1 MHCDILILTF
11 SYFLFFS
18 NFFNSETT
26 LKNRS
31 GDTPGHF
38 AASMGHED
46 VFHLLMD
53 YNRHVTHVRND
64 RGATPMEA
72 ARGTGQVR
80 LVKTIQ
86 QRLQARSNEMNPPV
100 HIPASA
106 LGGGSESAGNGGNG
120 GNGIRDNGMIGGAD
134 GAGSGGSSAASGSG
148 EGTVLIRTNS
158 VVSVTEEID
167 PFPDQWGAVAPPPM
181 HSPPPPDNDRYD
193 NLDDDFEEQ
202 ISTDSGT
209 SGASTTRSGN
219 VSSDLSDDEEV
230 EVEEELVA
238 AAGVEKA
245 GVEKAGAEQEEL
257 GNTLSN
263 ANALIVAEDT
273 EYPSD
278 VVMTTNQLWTEMY
291 DEHHQL
297 PYYMHM
303 DGHSQ
308 WEMPTGFVSQWGA
321 AAAGAAASSVTEEE
335 EVNASHRS
343 AQEDTDHWSA
353 RYYGEEENGEWE
365 EQVEEEV
372 VDVFTDVPPPPVNG
386 PGGGV
391 ETGIQ
396 RSMSYTM

>member
-1 MHCDILILTF
+1 
-11 SYFLFFS
+11 
-18 NFFNSETT
+18 
-26 LKNRS
+26 
-31 GDTPGHF
+31 
-38 AASMGHED
+38 MGHED

-100 HIPASA
+100 NIPASA
-106 LGGGSESAGNGGNG
+106 RGGGSESGGSG
-120 GNGIRDNGMIGGAD
+120 SRDNGMIGNAG
-134 GAGSGGSSAASGSG
+134 GAGSGSSAASGSG
-148 EGTVLIRTNS
+148 EGTGLIRTNS

-181 HSPPPPDNDRYD
+181 HSPPPGDNERYD
-193 NLDDDFEEQ
+193 NLDDDFEEK

-209 SGASTTRSGN
+209 SSGASTTRSGN

-230 EVEEELVA
+230 EVDVEEELVA
-238 AAGVEKA
+238 AAGVEEDLSNA
-245 GVEKAGAEQEEL
+245 
-257 GNTLSN
+257 LSN

-303 DGHSQ
+303 DGNSQ

-321 AAAGAAASSVTEEE
+321 AAAAAAASSATGEE
-335 EVNASHRS
+335 EVNESHRS

-372 VDVFTDVPPPPVNG
+372 VDVFTDVPPPPMNG
-386 PGGGV
+386 PGGV

-396 RSMSYTM
+396 RSMSYNM